1 MKSVIRSFLRYLFR
15 RKSLS
20 VLQLL
25 GIAFGVAAAVGMTLA
40 SRSALRSLE
49 TAVDFLRGGATHTIE
64 RPAGPMEERV
74 LPRLLADP
82 AVRVFSPVID
92 RNLRIAGDEKVRLLG
107 VDPFLDREIRS
118 ITARIG
124 ESESSAVR
132 EKVFASFLFDPRA
145 VLVDEGIAKRL
156 GLSAGSMLQTSQ
168 GPLRVVYVFPN
179 PSGEP
184 LIVADIGHAQEM
196 LGMRGYIDRV
206 DLIVI
211 DEGPFRSRWAI
222 GFRIESNRQK
232 AETLAALLGAFRLNL
247 QALSLFALFVGIFL
261 IYNTAM
267 FAVVSRRRDAGILL
281 AIGASR
287 GQIVAA
293 FLVEVL
299 LLGSAGGALGGI
311 LGYLLSGFLVTV
323 VGNAISTLYFF
334 LRPAVLPWSFWNLA
348 GGIFLGSA
356 ASLIGCLPSLLELGR
371 LQPVQVLQGRT
382 ASRGAAKRTRR
393 VAILGMFFM
402 AVAAALFGFSSLHV
416 YVGFAGAFTF
426 LIGASLF
433 TGLTI
438 VLCVPALRRL
448 FSAAMGLSGKIAVG
462 NIRENLGRTSVA
474 VAAFMIALSLSIGL
488 GAMIDSF
495 RQSVVWWMD
504 SQLRGELYIST
515 KGDVNVPEEFYDELK
530 GLPGIGGID
539 IFRNVPITFRG
550 EPSSITSIDAS
561 VLQRYD
567 RFVWFEGG
575 GENWEPVKRGS
586 VVISES
592 FARRFDVKKGDRI
605 TIETA
610 DGPRDL
616 AVTGVFYDYSTEHG
630 VIMMDRSTYLRL
642 FRDRTINSLG
652 IFIDTGN
659 PDRDRIVEEVKRRAL
674 SRGLPVATR
683 EEFHGR
689 ILDIFDDTFAVTR
702 SMRVLAVIVAF
713 FGVAGALMT
722 LFVERRREFGIY
734 RALGFMTRDVA
745 KMTIAES
752 VGMGLISFFM
762 STLVGT
768 AFALILIKVINLQSF
783 HWTVFYHFSLQPYLV
798 TALTAL
804 AASLAAAAYPVLSVF
819 RKYPVMQIREE

>member
-1 MKSVIRSFLRYLFR
+1 MKSVIRSFLRYLVR

-40 SRSALRSLE
+40 SRSALQSLE
-49 TAVDFLRGGATHTIE
+49 SAVDFLRGGATHTIE
-64 RPAGPMEERV
+64 RPAGPMEEKV
-74 LPRLLADP
+74 LTRLLADP
-82 AVRVFSPVID
+82 AVRTFSPVID

-107 VDPFLDREIRS
+107 VDPFLDQDIRS

-132 EKVFASFLFDPRA
+132 ERVFSSFLFDPRA
-145 VLVDEGIAKRL
+145 VLIDEGIAKRL
-156 GLSAGSMLQTSQ
+156 GLSAGSILQTSQ
-168 GPLRVVYVFPN
+168 GPLQVVYVFPN

-184 LIVADIGHAQEM
+184 LIVADIGHVQEL

-211 DEGPFRSRWAI
+211 DEEPFRSRWDI

-232 AETLAALLGAFRLNL
+232 TETLAALLGAFRLNL
-247 QALSLFALFVGIFL
+247 QALSLFALFVGVFL

-267 FAVVSRRRDAGILL
+267 FAVVSRRKDAGILL
-281 AIGASR
+281 ALGASR
-287 GQIVAA
+287 NQIAAA

-299 LLGSAGGALGGI
+299 LLGSAGGALGGV
-311 LGYLLSGFLVTV
+311 LGYLLSGFLVVV

-348 GGIFLGSA
+348 GGIFLGSV

-371 LQPVQVLQGRT
+371 LQPVRVLWGRT
-382 ASRGAAKRTRR
+382 ASRGALKKTKK
-393 VAILGMFFM
+393 VALWGMFCM
-402 AVAAALFGFSSLHV
+402 AVAAALFGLSFLHV
-416 YVGFAGAFTF
+416 YVGFAGGFAF
-426 LIGASLF
+426 LIGVSLF
-433 TGLTI
+433 AGFTI
-438 VLCVPALRRL
+438 VLSVPALKL
-448 FSAAMGLSGKIAVG
+448 IFSKVMGFSGKIAVG

-495 RQSVVWWMD
+495 RHSLVWWMN
-504 SQLRGELYIST
+504 SQLRGEVYISS
-515 KGDVNVPEEFYDELK
+515 KGDVNVPEDFYEELK

-539 IFRNVPITFRG
+539 VFRNVQITFRG
-550 EPSSITSIDAS
+550 KPASITSIDAS

-567 RFVWFEGG
+567 RFGWFEGG

-586 VVISES
+586 VIVSES
-592 FARRFDVKKGDRI
+592 FSRRFDLKKGDRF
-605 TIETA
+605 TIESV
-610 DGPRDL
+610 DGPQDL
-616 AVTGVFYDYSTEHG
+616 AVTGVFYDYTTEHG

-652 IFIDTGN
+652 IFMDEGN
-659 PDRDRIVEEVKRRAL
+659 PDRDRIIKEVKRRAL
-674 SRGLPVATR
+674 ARGLPVATR
-683 EEFHGR
+683 DEFHER
-689 ILDIFDDTFAVTR
+689 ILDIFDSTFAVTR

-713 FGVAGALMT
+713 FGIAGALMT

-734 RALGFMTRDVA
+734 RALGFTTGDVIRI
-745 KMTIAES
+745 TIAES

-768 AFALILIKVINLQSF
+768 AFAFILIKVINLQSF

-804 AASLAAAAYPVLSVF
+804 AASLAAAAYPVWSVF
-819 RKYPVMQIREE
+819 RRYPVMQIREE